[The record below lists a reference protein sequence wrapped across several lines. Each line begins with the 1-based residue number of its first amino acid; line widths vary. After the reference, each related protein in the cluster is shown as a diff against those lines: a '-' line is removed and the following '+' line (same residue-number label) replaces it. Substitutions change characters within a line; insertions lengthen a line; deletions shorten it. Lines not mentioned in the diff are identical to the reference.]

1 MLTLWPLVACEPLE
15 WAPAAQLADASESS
29 VPLQVVRDPTGSV
42 LVLVSVTIQDQGPFT
57 FVVDTGASRTVIDRQ
72 LADRLQLEVLPAVP
86 AASGISGAVEASV
99 VRVPRWRAGDVE
111 LPGTILAAI
120 DLGNSSSPL
129 VEQLLGR
136 RMDGLLG
143 SDVLSGYGAVTI
155 DYQRG
160 VLVLAPGS

>member
-1 MLTLWPLVACEPLE
+1 M
-15 WAPAAQLADASESS
+15 AD
-29 VPLQVVRDPTGSV
+29 
-42 LVLVSVTIQDQGPFT
+42 
-57 FVVDTGASRTVIDRQ
+57 VD
-72 LADRLQLEVLPAVP
+72 
-86 AASGISGAVEASV
+86 
-99 VRVPRWRAGDVE
+99 